1 VMVFTSRYFAAMSR
15 VIMDHHGTVDKF
27 IGDGI
32 MAFWNAPVEDADHV
46 QHCCRAVLACQ
57 RKNKELNG
65 KFVRE
70 GWPAYQT
77 RFGIHVG
84 DAVVGNIGSA
94 DRMNYTALGATINL
108 AARLEGLNK
117 SYGTSVLVTEPVKV
131 RADEDFVFRSVD
143 RIKPKGFAEAFTIY
157 ELRHERAI
165 DFGGDTAF
173 CRRWEEVYALI
184 HELDLPRSAAL
195 VASFLRSYPNDGVA
209 RYHAERLLERP
220 HAPPLAPSG
229 AAAQ

>member
-1 VMVFTSRYFAAMSR
+1 
-15 VIMDHHGTVDKF
+15 
-27 IGDGI
+27 
-32 MAFWNAPVEDADHV
+32 
-46 QHCCRAVLACQ
+46 
-57 RKNKELNG
+57 
-65 KFVRE
+65 
-70 GWPAYQT
+70 
-77 RFGIHVG
+77 
-84 DAVVGNIGSA
+84 
-94 DRMNYTALGATINL
+94 
-108 AARLEGLNK
+108 
-117 SYGTSVLVTEPVKV
+117 VLVTEPVKA

-184 HELDLPRSAAL
+184 HELDLQRSAAL